1 MLIAWVG
8 QTFAQPK
15 LLQEEMYVGAHA
27 GVIAGMYHFTP
38 VVKQNWQQPFL
49 GGNGGLMFRYIGHKV
64 CGLQVE
70 LNYMQRG
77 WNEPA
82 TDTHSR
88 YTRTLDYI
96 EVPFLM
102 HLYFGKRARG
112 YFNLGPQIG
121 YCVRSNYA
129 GDIPEQYLMLM
140 QQGNT
145 TSKNLHQYA
154 DVEKPFDW
162 GLAAGLGF
170 YYRTRRAGVY
180 QLDVRFN
187 YSFGNTF
194 ASTKMDYFDYS
205 NPMALSLNL
214 AYMWQIKGQK

>member
-1 MLIAWVG
+1 MLITSVG
-8 QTFAQPK
+8 KSIAQPK
-15 LLQEEMYVGAHA
+15 LMQEERYLGAHA

-38 VVKQNWQQPFL
+38 TVKQDWTKPCW
-49 GGNGGLMFRYIGHKV
+49 GGNGGFVFRYIGHKV
-64 CGLQVE
+64 CGMQVE

-82 TDTHSR
+82 TETHLA
-88 YTRTLDYI
+88 YTRTLDYL

-121 YCVRSNYA
+121 YCIRSSYT
-129 GDIPEQYLMLM
+129 GEIPEQFRLAMEH
-140 QQGNT
+140 GK
-145 TSKNLHQYA
+145 TSSKDIHQYA
-154 DVEKPFDW
+154 SVEKPFDW

-170 YYRTRRAGVY
+170 YYRTRKTGVY
-180 QLDVRFN
+180 QIDVRFN

-194 ASTKMDYFDYS
+194 SSSKMDYFDYS
-205 NPMALSLNL
+205 NPMVLSLNL
-214 AYMWQIKGQK
+214 AYLWQLTGLK